1 MLNNIPQVTKNLLLL
16 NIFVFILTLILGS
29 KGVDLNQL
37 LSTHAIGS
45 PLFQPYQVVT
55 HMFAHAGFFHLL
67 MNMWLFVMLGGY
79 LERLWGPKRFF
90 IFFLLCGFGAF
101 LLQNAMSV
109 YQLFELKS
117 KISASGIDINTINY
131 YISNTSSIQE
141 SLIEINDMGNFTQS
155 QASLILEYVM
165 ESNASMLGASGAVF
179 GVLAAF
185 AILFPNQEFL
195 LYFAIPVKAKFLV
208 GGYIIY
214 EIYQSF
220 QHNPNDQV
228 AHLAHVGGAIA
239 GALIVL
245 YWRKKDRTNFY

>member
-16 NIFVFILTLILGS
+16 NVFVFILSLILGG
-29 KGVDLNQL
+29 KGIDLNHL

-55 HMFAHAGFFHLL
+55 HMFAHAGFLHLL

-101 LLQNAMSV
+101 LLQNAMSA
-109 YQLFELKS
+109 YQLFDLKGKLNS
-117 KISASGIDINTINY
+117 SGLDINTINY
-131 YISNTSSIQE
+131 YIAKSSTIRE
-141 SLIEINDMGNFTQS
+141 SLSEIDHIGNIS
-155 QASLILEYVM
+155 QAQANLIIEYVM
-165 ESNASMLGASGAVF
+165 QSHASMLGASGAVF

-185 AILFPNQEFL
+185 AILFPNQEFM

-208 GGYIIY
+208 GGYFIY
-214 EIYQSF
+214 EVYLSF
-220 QHNPNDQV
+220 QNNPNDQV

-245 YWRKKDRTNFY
+245 YWRKRDRTNFY

>member
-16 NIFVFILTLILGS
+16 NVFVFILSLILGG
-29 KGVDLNQL
+29 KGIDLNHL

-55 HMFAHAGFFHLL
+55 HMFAHAGFLHLL

-90 IFFLLCGFGAF
+90 IFFLLSGFGAF
-101 LLQNAMSV
+101 LLQNAMSA
-109 YQLFELKS
+109 YQLFELKA

-131 YISNTSSIQE
+131 YITSTSSIQE
-141 SLIEINDMGNFTQS
+141 SLSEINNMGNISQS
-155 QASLILEYVM
+155 QATLIIDYVM
-165 ESNASMLGASGAVF
+165 QSNSSMLGASGAVF

-185 AILFPNQEFL
+185 AILFPNQEFM

-208 GGYIIY
+208 GGYFIY
-214 EIYQSF
+214 EVYLSF
-220 QHNPNDQV
+220 QNNPNDQV

-245 YWRKKDRTNFY
+245 YWRKRDRTNFY

>member
-1 MLNNIPQVTKNLLLL
+1 MLNNIPQVTKNLLIL
-16 NIFVFILTLILGS
+16 NVLVFILTLILGS

-101 LLQNAMSV
+101 LLQNAISV
-109 YQLFELKS
+109 YQLLDLKA
-117 KISASGIDINTINY
+117 KIAASGIDVSTINY
-131 YISNTSSIQE
+131 YITHSSGIPE
-141 SLIEINDMGNFTQS
+141 TLSEINNIGNINES
-155 QASLILEYVM
+155 QARLIIDYVM
-165 ESNASMLGASGAVF
+165 QSNSSMLGASGAVF

-185 AILFPNQEFL
+185 AILFPNREFM

-208 GGYIIY
+208 GAYFIY
-214 EIYQSF
+214 EVYQAF
-220 QHNPNDQV
+220 QNNPNDQV
-228 AHLAHVGGAIA
+228 AHLAHVGGAIV
-239 GALIVL
+239 GAIIVL
-245 YWRKKDRTNFY
+245 YWRKKDRANFY

>member
-1 MLNNIPQVTKNLLLL
+1 MLNNIPQVTRNLLLL
-16 NIFVFILTLILGS
+16 NILVFILTLILGS

-45 PLFQPYQVVT
+45 PLFKPYQVVT
-55 HMFAHAGFFHLL
+55 YMFAHADFLHIL

-101 LLQNAMSV
+101 LLQNAMSA
-109 YQLFELKS
+109 YQLFDLKA
-117 KISASGIDINTINY
+117 KISASGIDISTINY
-131 YISNTSSIQE
+131 YISNTTSIKE
-141 SLIEINDMGNFTQS
+141 SLIEINDMGNFTPS
-155 QASLILEYVM
+155 QVSLILEYIM
-165 ESNASMLGASGAVF
+165 LSNASMLGASGAVF

-220 QHNPNDQV
+220 QHDPNDQV
-228 AHLAHVGGAIA
+228 AHLAHIGGAIA
-239 GALIVL
+239 GAIIVL

>member
-1 MLNNIPQVTKNLLLL
+1 MLNNIPQVTKNLLIL
-16 NIFVFILTLILGS
+16 NVLVFILTLILGS

-101 LLQNAMSV
+101 LLQNAISV
-109 YQLFELKS
+109 YQLFDLKA
-117 KISASGIDINTINY
+117 KIAASGFDVSTINY
-131 YISNTSSIQE
+131 YITHSSGIPE
-141 SLIEINDMGNFTQS
+141 TLSEINNIGNINES
-155 QASLILEYVM
+155 QARLIIDYVM
-165 ESNASMLGASGAVF
+165 QSNSSMLGASGAVF

-185 AILFPNQEFL
+185 AILFPNQEFM

-208 GGYIIY
+208 GAYFVY
-214 EIYQSF
+214 EVYQAF
-220 QHNPNDQV
+220 QNNPNDQV
-228 AHLAHVGGAIA
+228 AHLAHVGGAIV
-239 GALIVL
+239 GAIIVL
-245 YWRKKDRTNFY
+245 YWRKKDRANFY

>member
-1 MLNNIPQVTKNLLLL
+1 MLNNIPQVTRNLLLL
-16 NIFVFILTLILGS
+16 NILVFILTLILGS

-45 PLFQPYQVVT
+45 PLFKPYQVVT
-55 HMFAHAGFFHLL
+55 YMFAHADFLHIL

-155 QASLILEYVM
+155 QASLILEYIM
-165 ESNASMLGASGAVF
+165 LSNASMLGASGAVF

-228 AHLAHVGGAIA
+228 AHLAHIGGAIA